1 MACEKFSFTCKS
13 LFTGNY
19 SGMGLNHKCPQLI
32 LKNFCLLD
40 LALRTCEAFRWTHR
54 KLPLMI
60 LLKNTSHIYSRT
72 GSSPRVLFFLGA
84 CRWTKQNKA
93 ILLDH
98 NYINCVPKAAISQS
112 EAVSAVSWYPVI
124 SSHWHAHFAKIWVW
138 LIPNSNFLVIAPGA
152 YQACLVL
159 LGGILAKLCC
169 AKILDH
175 GLY

>member
-1 MACEKFSFTCKS
+1 MPATHSQKF
-13 LFTGNY
+13 
-19 SGMGLNHKCPQLI
+19 
-32 LKNFCLLD
+32 
-40 LALRTCEAFRWTHR
+40 
-54 KLPLMI
+54 LPLRSCSQNLWGFNFPMDPQEATINDFPEKYITHI
-60 LLKNTSHIYSRT
+60 LTYRFISESI
-72 GSSPRVLFFLGA
+72 FLGA

-112 EAVSAVSWYPVI
+112 EAVCAGLI
-124 SSHWHAHFAKIWVW
+124 SCDIKSLACSLCQIWVR
-138 LIPNSNFLVIAPGA
+138 LIPNSNFLIIAPGA

-175 GLY
+175 GSY